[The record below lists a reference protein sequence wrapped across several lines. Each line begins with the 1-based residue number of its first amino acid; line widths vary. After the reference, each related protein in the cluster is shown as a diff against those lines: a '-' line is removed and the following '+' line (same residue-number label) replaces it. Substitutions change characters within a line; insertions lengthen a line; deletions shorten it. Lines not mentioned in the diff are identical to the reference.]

1 MVLDDGTV
9 MRGEGFGASATAFG
23 EVVFNTGMVGY
34 TETLTDPSYGGQILS
49 LTYPLVGNYGVPSP
63 DLDGAGIPG
72 TFESDRIQAR
82 GLVVHSLAE
91 TASHWRLRLTLDE
104 WLHSEGV
111 PGIAGIDTRALASK
125 LRSGGVMM
133 GALAVSEE
141 TIDASTV
148 LEELRRAEKYADGSF
163 VERVS
168 AKQAVSYGS
177 GDAVVV
183 IDAGAKNAILRNVVS
198 MGYRA
203 VKVPWDSTME
213 QIMGHSPRAVV
224 VSNGPGDP
232 ERCAQTAETV
242 KRLVSEG
249 VPTLGICLGA
259 QIMGL
264 AGGAGTY
271 KLPYGHRG
279 QNKPCLEE
287 GTGRVYVTS
296 QNHGYCIDPESLAGS
311 EYRMWF
317 RNSDDGTVEGIR
329 HREKPAIA
337 VQFHPEASPGPYDC
351 RFVFDRLAGL
361 IGRP

>member
-1 MVLDDGTV
+1 MVLDDGTAIA
-9 MRGEGFGASATAFG
+9 GEGFGASATAFG

-49 LTYPLVGNYGVPSP
+49 LTYPLVGNYGVPKKSAG
-63 DLDGAGIPG
+63 GAGIPDA
-72 TFESDRIQAR
+72 FESDRIQAR
-82 GLVVHSLAE
+82 GLAVHSLAE
-91 TASHWRLRLTLDE
+91 TASHWRLEMTLDE

-111 PGIAGIDTRALASK
+111 PGIAGIDTRELAKK

-133 GALAVSEE
+133 GALCVSEE
-141 TIDASTV
+141 PVDAAAV
-148 LEELRRAEKYADGSF
+148 LDRLGRAEKYERGSF
-163 VERVS
+163 VD
-168 AKQAVSYGS
+168 AVSVKEAQEYGS
-177 GDAVVV
+177 GDPVVV

-203 VKVPWDSTME
+203 VRVPWDSTAE
-213 QIMGHSPRAVV
+213 QIMSHSPRGVV

-232 ERCAQTAETV
+232 QMCARTV
-242 KRLVSEG
+242 SAVRQLVSEG

-271 KLPYGHRG
+271 KLKYGHRG

-296 QNHGYCIDPESLAGS
+296 QNHGYCIDPDSLGGS
-311 EYRMWF
+311 EYGLWF

-329 HREKPAIA
+329 HREKPAVA

-351 RFVFDRLAGL
+351 RFVFERLGQL
-361 IGRP
+361 MGGR

>member
-9 MRGEGFGASATAFG
+9 VEGEGFGASATAFG

-49 LTYPLVGNYGVPSP
+49 LTYPLVGNYGVPKPSE
-63 DLDGAGIPG
+63 DGAGIPDA
-72 TFESDRIQAR
+72 FESSKIQAR

-91 TASHWRLRLTLDE
+91 TASHWRLHMTLDE

-111 PGIAGIDTRALASK
+111 PGISGVDTRALAKK

-133 GALAVSEE
+133 GALSVSDSP
-141 TIDASTV
+141 IDSKDV
-148 LEELRRAEKYADGSF
+148 LARLARAEKYSEGSF
-163 VERVS
+163 VRDAS
-168 AKQAVSYGS
+168 AQKVAEYGS
-177 GDAVVV
+177 GEPVVV
-183 IDAGAKNAILRNVVS
+183 IDAGAKNAILRSVVS
-198 MGYRA
+198 LGYRA
-203 VKVPWDSTME
+203 VRVPWDCTADRVMSY
-213 QIMGHSPRAVV
+213 SPRGVV

-232 ERCAQTAETV
+232 EMCKETAAAV
-242 KRLVSEG
+242 GRLVSEG

-271 KLPYGHRG
+271 KLKYGHRG

-296 QNHGYCIDPESLAGS
+296 QNHGYCIDPDSLRGS
-311 EYRMWF
+311 EYGLWF
-317 RNSDDGTVEGIR
+317 KNSDDGTVEGIR
-329 HREKPAIA
+329 HREKPAVA

-351 RFVFDRLAGL
+351 RFVFERLGKL
-361 IGRP
+361 MEER

>member
-1 MVLDDGTV
+1 MLGDGTV
-9 MRGEGFGASATAFG
+9 VEGEGFGASATAFG

-49 LTYPLVGNYGVPSP
+49 LTYPLVGNYGVPRPSP
-63 DLDGAGIPG
+63 DGAGIPG

-82 GLVVHSLAE
+82 GLVVHGLAE
-91 TASHWRLRLTLDE
+91 TASHWRLHVTLDE
-104 WLHSEGV
+104 WLYSEGV
-111 PGIAGIDTRALASK
+111 PGIAGVDTRELAKK

-133 GALAVSEE
+133 GALCASDEP
-141 TIDASTV
+141 IDAQEV
-148 LEELRRAEKYADGSF
+148 LGRLGRAEKYGSGRY
-163 VERVS
+163 VREVS
-168 AKQAVSYGS
+168 AKTVSEYGS
-177 GDAVVV
+177 GEPVVV
-183 IDAGAKNAILRNVVS
+183 IDAGAKNAILRNIVS

-203 VKVPWDSTME
+203 VRVPWDYTAE
-213 QIMGHSPRAVV
+213 QVMSHSPRGIV

-232 ERCAQTAETV
+232 QMCPETASAV
-242 KRLVSEG
+242 GKLVSEG
-249 VPTLGICLGA
+249 VPALGICLGA

-271 KLPYGHRG
+271 KLKYGHRG

-296 QNHGYCIDPESLAGS
+296 QNHGYCIDPDSLRGS
-311 EYRMWF
+311 EYGLWF

-329 HREKPAIA
+329 HLEKPAVA

-351 RFVFDRLAGL
+351 RFVFEKLAELMG
-361 IGRP
+361 GR